1 MIMPEQSFDIIIVGG
16 GPVGMA
22 LALTLREYEF
32 SVLLLE
38 ARELPEKVDDP
49 RPLALSYGSRLILQ
63 RLDIWKN
70 LTQPAPIT
78 TIHISNRGHFGHA
91 VLTPDDAGVPALGYV
106 VNYHDLYHSMGRA
119 IRGSNAVYQ
128 TNALV
133 TAIRTDLSLAQVA
146 YQQGSTTRQVRA
158 RLLVLADGGKL
169 AEQIDGVRYHTYDY
183 QQTAIVA
190 NVKVESPR
198 PGTAFERFTLNGPL
212 ALLPSGEGYALVWTM
227 PAAAAEKILKLDDRS
242 FLLHLHEQFG
252 DRMGEF
258 THVGP
263 RSSFPLILKHASTIT
278 GHRAVLI
285 GNAAQALHPVAGQ
298 GFNLGLRDAWEL
310 ASEISRIPSG
320 TPGEPGSTR
329 MLAAYSRRRQSDK
342 RISRLFTDSLVK
354 LFTADLPLVQTC
366 SGMGLAALDNLPPA
380 RRLIAHQMIFGTK
393 GWFIG

>member
-1 MIMPEQSFDIIIVGG
+1 MSEQQFDIVIVGG

-63 RLDIWKN
+63 RLNIWEN
-70 LTQPAPIT
+70 LAQPAPIT

-119 IRGSNAVYQ
+119 VRDSSAVYR

-133 TAIRTDLSLAQVA
+133 TAIRTDLSLTQVT
-146 YQQGSTTRQVRA
+146 YQQGGTTKQVRA
-158 RLLVLADGGKL
+158 KLLVLADGGRL
-169 AEQIDGVRYHTYDY
+169 AEQIDGVRYHTHDY
-183 QQTAIVA
+183 QQIAIVA
-190 NVKVESPR
+190 NIKVESPQS
-198 PGTAFERFTLNGPL
+198 GTAFERFTLNGPL
-212 ALLPSGEGYALVWTM
+212 ALLPSEGYALVWTM
-227 PAAAAEKILKLDDRS
+227 PAATAEKILQLDDRS

-258 THVGP
+258 THVSP
-263 RSSFPLILKHASTIT
+263 RSNFPLILKHASTIT

-285 GNAAQALHPVAGQ
+285 GNAAQTLHPVAGQ

-320 TPGEPGSTR
+320 TPGEPGSTK

-366 SGMGLAALDNLPPA
+366 SGIGLAALDSLPPA

>member
-1 MIMPEQSFDIIIVGG
+1 MSEQQFDIVIVGG

-63 RLDIWKN
+63 RLNIWEN
-70 LTQPAPIT
+70 LAQPAPIT

-91 VLTPDDAGVPALGYV
+91 ILTPDDAGVPALGYV

-119 IRGSNAVYQ
+119 VRDSSAVYR

-133 TAIRTDLSLAQVA
+133 TAIRTDLSLAQVT
-146 YQQGSTTRQVRA
+146 YQQGDTARQVRT
-158 RLLVLADGGKL
+158 RLLVLADGGRL
-169 AEQIDGVRYHTYDY
+169 AEQIDGVRYHTHDY
-183 QQTAIVA
+183 QQIAIVA
-190 NVKVESPR
+190 NIKVESPQS
-198 PGTAFERFTLNGPL
+198 GTAFERFTLNGPL

-227 PAAAAEKILKLDDRS
+227 PAATAEKILQLDDRS
-242 FLLHLHEQFG
+242 FLLHLYEQFG

-263 RSSFPLILKHASTIT
+263 RSNFPLILKHASTIT

-285 GNAAQALHPVAGQ
+285 GNAAQTLHPVAGQ

-320 TPGEPGSTR
+320 TPGEPGSTK

-366 SGMGLAALDNLPPA
+366 SGIGLAALDSLPPA

>member
-1 MIMPEQSFDIIIVGG
+1 MIMPEQQFDIVIVGG

-22 LALTLREYEF
+22 LALTLREYEL

-70 LTQPAPIT
+70 LAQPAPIT
-78 TIHISNRGHFGHA
+78 TIHISNLGHFGHA

-106 VNYHDLYHSMGRA
+106 VNYHNLYHSMGRA
-119 IRGSNAVYQ
+119 VRGSNAVYQ

-133 TAIRTDLSLAQVA
+133 TAIRTDLSLAQVT
-146 YQQGSTTRQVRA
+146 YHQGSTTRQVRA

-169 AEQIDGVRYHTYDY
+169 ANQIDGIHYHTYDY
-183 QQTAIVA
+183 KQIAIVA

-198 PGTAFERFTLNGPL
+198 PGMAFERFTLNGPL
-212 ALLPSGEGYALVWTM
+212 ALLPSGDGYALVWTM
-227 PAAAAEKILKLDDRS
+227 PVVAAEEILKLDDKS
-242 FLLHLHEQFG
+242 FLVHLHGQFG
-252 DRMGEF
+252 DRMGKF
-258 THVGP
+258 IHVGP
-263 RSSFPLILKHASTIT
+263 RSSFPLILKHASAIT
-278 GHRAVLI
+278 GHRAALI
-285 GNAAQALHPVAGQ
+285 GNAAQTLHPVAGQ

-342 RISRLFTDSLVK
+342 RISRLFTDSLIK

-366 SGMGLAALDNLPPA
+366 SGIGLAALDSLPPA

>member
-1 MIMPEQSFDIIIVGG
+1 MPEQQFDIVIVGG

-22 LALTLREYEF
+22 LALALREYEF

-38 ARELPEKVDDP
+38 ARELPEEVDDP

-63 RLDIWKN
+63 RLNIWEN
-70 LTQPAPIT
+70 LAQPALIT

-119 IRGSNAVYQ
+119 VRGSNAVYQ
-128 TNALV
+128 NNALV
-133 TAIRTDLSLAQVA
+133 TAIRTDLSLAQVT
-146 YQQGSTTRQVRA
+146 YQQGSTTRQVRS

-169 AEQIDGVRYHTYDY
+169 AEQVDGVLYHTHDY
-183 QQTAIVA
+183 QQIAIVA

-198 PGTAFERFTLNGPL
+198 SGMAFERFTLNGPL
-212 ALLPSGEGYALVWTM
+212 ALLPSGEGYALVWTI
-227 PAAAAEKILKLDDRS
+227 PAAAAEKILKLDDKS

-258 THVGP
+258 TYVGP
-263 RSSFPLILKHASTIT
+263 RSHFPLILKHASTIT

-285 GNAAQALHPVAGQ
+285 GNAAQTLHPVAGQ

-310 ASEISRIPSG
+310 ASEISRIPSD

-329 MLAAYSRRRQSDK
+329 MLSAYNRRRQSDK

-366 SGMGLAALDNLPPA
+366 SGMGLTVLDNLPPA

>member
-1 MIMPEQSFDIIIVGG
+1 MDNASC
-16 GPVGMA
+16 
-22 LALTLREYEF
+22 
-32 SVLLLE
+32 S
-38 ARELPEKVDDP
+38 
-49 RPLALSYGSRLILQ
+49 SR
-63 RLDIWKN
+63 
-70 LTQPAPIT
+70 
-78 TIHISNRGHFGHA
+78 
-91 VLTPDDAGVPALGYV
+91 
-106 VNYHDLYHSMGRA
+106 
-119 IRGSNAVYQ
+119 
-128 TNALV
+128 
-133 TAIRTDLSLAQVA
+133 
-146 YQQGSTTRQVRA
+146 
-158 RLLVLADGGKL
+158 
-169 AEQIDGVRYHTYDY
+169 
-183 QQTAIVA
+183 
-190 NVKVESPR
+190 
-198 PGTAFERFTLNGPL
+198 
-212 ALLPSGEGYALVWTM
+212 
-227 PAAAAEKILKLDDRS
+227 KILKLDDRS